1 MRSRGWPAV
10 RRSGRYARG
19 ARCAAMCASRLRRSD
34 RRRAAAHACRLS
46 WSCPRTTTARHRARG
61 CPHASRGAFDGR
73 RRPIG
78 APRRRTSRPSR
89 PVRRALR
96 PRGARGPYRACPHR
110 TRAHPSRAV
119 HARRGRQGDCRRGR
133 QGVRRCG
140 APASRRC
147 GACAARTPRR
157 ARWRAWPAHAR
168 RPCGRRRARRAAPRG
183 AAGLAAD
190 AGFAAGFAAAGFAP
204 AAFGSGRATLRAV
217 RLPERTGAR
226 PGVAGRDGPGA
237 RFGAAF
243 AAPRGAAGLAAD
255 AGFAAGFAAA
265 GFAPAAF
272 GSGRAT
278 LRAVRLPERTGAR
291 PGVAGRGFLTV
302 NFVRINAG
310 ILTLRSRAAARFRLG
325 SADGCRTSRCR
336 RA

>member
-1 MRSRGWPAV
+1 
-10 RRSGRYARG
+10 
-19 ARCAAMCASRLRRSD
+19 MCASRLRRSD

-119 HARRGRQGDCRRGR
+119 RARRGRQGDCRRGR

-157 ARWRAWPAHAR
+157 AHRARWRAWPAHAR
-168 RPCGRRRARRAAPRG
+168 RPCGRRRARRAASRRACLRMPRPGATARRALRRSVRRAARRRRLGSRCGLRSRLRRGGFRARRFRVGPRDLARGEAAGADGG
-183 AAGLAAD
+183 AAGRR
-190 AGFAAGFAAAGFAP
+190 
-204 AAFGSGRATLRAV
+204 RARILDGQFCAHKRWNTHTAIARSSSV
-217 RLPERTGAR
+217 STWICRRLSDKPVPSSMKT
-226 PGVAGRDGPGA
+226 
-237 RFGAAF
+237 
-243 AAPRGAAGLAAD
+243 
-255 AGFAAGFAAA
+255 
-265 GFAPAAF
+265 
-272 GSGRAT
+272 SST
-278 LRAVRLPERTGAR
+278 
-291 PGVAGRGFLTV
+291 
-302 NFVRINAG
+302 
-310 ILTLRSRAAARFRLG
+310 RSPSVLIRAAWTPTRC
-325 SADGCRTSRCR
+325 SAST
-336 RA
+336 RAIE

>member
-10 RRSGRYARG
+10 RRSGRGARFARG
-19 ARCAAMCASRLRRSD
+19 AAMCASRLRRSD

-147 GACAARTPRR
+147 GACPARTPRR
-157 ARWRAWPAHAR
+157 AHRARRRAWPAHAR
-168 RPCGRRRARRAAPRG
+168 RPCGRRRARCAASRRACLRMPR
-183 AAGLAAD
+183 
-190 AGFAAGFAAAGFAP
+190 P
-204 AAFGSGRATLRAV
+204 ARR
-217 RLPERTGAR
+217 
-226 PGVAGRDGPGA
+226 PGA

>member
-10 RRSGRYARG
+10 RRSGRGARFARG
-19 ARCAAMCASRLRRSD
+19 AAMCASRLRRSD

-46 WSCPRTTTARHRARG
+46 RSCPRTTTARHRARG

-119 HARRGRQGDCRRGR
+119 RARRGRQGDCRRGR
-133 QGVRRCG
+133 QGVRRCA

-157 ARWRAWPAHAR
+157 AHRAHRARRRAWRRTLAARAAGVVRGARLRDALAFGCRGRAR
-168 RPCGRRRARRAAPRG
+168 RPRRALRRSVRRAARRRRLGSRCGLRSRLRRGGFRARRFRVGPRDLARGEAAGADGGAAGRRRARILDGQFCAHKRWNTHTAIARSSSVSTWICRRLSDKPVPSSMKTSSTRSPSVLIRAAWTPTRCS
-183 AAGLAAD
+183 A
-190 AGFAAGFAAAGFAP
+190 
-204 AAFGSGRATLRAV
+204 STRAI
-217 RLPERTGAR
+217 E
-226 PGVAGRDGPGA
+226 
-237 RFGAAF
+237 
-243 AAPRGAAGLAAD
+243 
-255 AGFAAGFAAA
+255 
-265 GFAPAAF
+265 
-272 GSGRAT
+272 
-278 LRAVRLPERTGAR
+278 
-291 PGVAGRGFLTV
+291 
-302 NFVRINAG
+302 
-310 ILTLRSRAAARFRLG
+310 
-325 SADGCRTSRCR
+325 
-336 RA
+336 